1 MGKEESCMADTILV
15 DIYSMN
21 TVPKNIPVINVEHPA
36 LNYPL
41 TEYQLRQLIQMPN
54 YNIYEAGTH
63 NIINGDTIDEY
74 FPHGGGGGGTSNY
87 NELSNKP
94 SINNVTLR
102 DNLNLSQLGGID
114 MPSTGDVNQALV
126 VTETSA
132 EGKPTKVGFETID
145 PWVGVDTIEIEGA
158 IIE

>member
-1 MGKEESCMADTILV
+1 MADTLNV
-15 DIYSMN
+15 DIFSMSRLPEL
-21 TVPKNIPVINVEHPA
+21 VPIINLSHPVYNFA
-36 LNYPL
+36 A
-41 TEYQLRQLIQMPN
+41 TESQLRDLIQLPN
-54 YNIYEAGTH
+54 YNIYKAGTRER
-63 NIINGDTIDEY
+63 IDGYTINDY

>member
-1 MGKEESCMADTILV
+1 MADTIYV

-21 TVPKNIPVINVEHPA
+21 ILPEIIPVINEPYPA
-36 LNYPL
+36 LNYL
-41 TEYQLRQLIQMPN
+41 ITEQKLRQLMQIPN
-54 YNIYEAGTH
+54 YNIYEAGTRK
-63 NIINGDTIDEY
+63 IINGTTIDEY

-94 SINNVTLR
+94 QINDVTLSN
-102 DNLNLSQLGGID
+102 NLTLSQLGGID

-126 VTETSA
+126 VTETSE